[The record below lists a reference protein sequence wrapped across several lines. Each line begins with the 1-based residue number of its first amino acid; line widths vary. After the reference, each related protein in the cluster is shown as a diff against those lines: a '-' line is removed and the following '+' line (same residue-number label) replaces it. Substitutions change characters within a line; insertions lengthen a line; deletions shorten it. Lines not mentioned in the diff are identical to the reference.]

1 MSSLA
6 DRDPVADAAAMGRSA
21 QVVASALVAAR
32 FLPIW
37 LAMAVLLVVAALF
50 APSTL
55 ENTSW
60 SYILPFM
67 TILAIAALGQ
77 MLVVMQAGIDLSTA
91 GTISLCA
98 NVLVGVSVGSNHGLA
113 VGMLVCVGL
122 GALVGLV
129 NGVLVGIV
137 RLNPLIVT
145 LAVGQIVLAYSS
157 KYARENTVSLQ
168 VPESL
173 SSWAAEKPLGISA
186 VFWTGAA
193 IAIAVALVLRYT
205 TAGRRFQAVG
215 ANPRAAWMAGLRV
228 RTHVVF
234 AYTAAGVLYAVAAI
248 LLAGVRISIDSGFG
262 AAYLLAPIAAVV
274 LAGAA
279 LSGGL
284 ASATS
289 TWMAALALTFL
300 TEMLLIFGL
309 SAALQFIV
317 FGAAIIVGMLV
328 SGDRVASLLGR
339 VLRMIETRSG
349 GGKRT
354 RSQRDHQL
362 RQAGKGGTMEG
373 RNESEVPRKRSRNA
387 GVLALL
393 VLGAALALAL
403 VSASS
408 GGTGS
413 KQINAAKPPAVIAT
427 GKGFGEVYAAKTS
440 TLKHTLFKAT
450 LLPKDKVSRNIAL
463 AGLGRADRKVNLAL
477 ALRCWKNNGCST
489 GTGGKLTVAYHRAVR
504 RERLPPDV
512 EDGVHPPGAD
522 VSAGRQDHLLERTRG
537 LHQGVRRLESG
548 DRPGCRPDRHLS
560 GLRRRHD
567 PGDEGGDRRRNPGC
581 DVCLG
586 LRQRSRQEL
595 PDGRR

>member
-37 LAMAVLLVVAALF
+37 LAMAALLVIAALF

-193 IAIAVALVLRYT
+193 IAVAVALALRYT
-205 TAGRRFQAVG
+205 SAGRRFQAVG

-339 VLRMIETRSG
+339 VLRMMETRSG

-354 RSQRDHQL
+354 V
-362 RQAGKGGTMEG
+362 
-373 RNESEVPRKRSRNA
+373 NEV
-387 GVLALL
+387 
-393 VLGAALALAL
+393 
-403 VSASS
+403 
-408 GGTGS
+408 
-413 KQINAAKPPAVIAT
+413 
-427 GKGFGEVYAAKTS
+427 TS
-440 TLKHTLFKAT
+440 
-450 LLPKDKVSRNIAL
+450 
-463 AGLGRADRKVNLAL
+463 
-477 ALRCWKNNGCST
+477 
-489 GTGGKLTVAYHRAVR
+489 
-504 RERLPPDV
+504 
-512 EDGVHPPGAD
+512 
-522 VSAGRQDHLLERTRG
+522 
-537 LHQGVRRLESG
+537 
-548 DRPGCRPDRHLS
+548 
-560 GLRRRHD
+560 
-567 PGDEGGDRRRNPGC
+567 
-581 DVCLG
+581 
-586 LRQRSRQEL
+586 
-595 PDGRR
+595 